1 MILFCF
7 IPIIFSF
14 FVLQTCRQL
23 TPDWCTIILPKKAS
37 LVLVT
42 PQTIRSPQVLPDTT
56 LSVPSHFATCFR
68 DGGIK
73 FIHGGKDGWD
83 GKPKKD
89 GWVTEIYLDHL
100 KQAVLPSNR
109 LISDRELVILPEEK
123 AEHGVAAGQHDHHS
137 TVHSLFVLLSP
148 LLVVI

>member
-1 MILFCF
+1 MSGAIFISDDFVLFH
-7 IPIIFSF
+7 SDL

-42 PQTIRSPQVLPDTT
+42 PQTIRSPQVLPVTT
-56 LSVPSHFATCFR
+56 LSVPSHFATWIR
-68 DGGIK
+68 D
-73 FIHGGKDGWD
+73 GGKDGWD

-89 GWVTEIYLDHL
+89 GWETEIYLDHL
-100 KQAVLPSNR
+100 KQAVLPSNH
-109 LISDRELVILPEEK
+109 LILDRELAILPDEK

-137 TVHSLFVLLSP
+137 TVHSLFVLLLL